1 MNFSRTGFGL
11 LLYVSTIKK
20 VKSNRLNLVL
30 LNPRRNEY
38 EISSEQGGA
47 L

>member
-20 VKSNRLNLVL
+20 VKSNRLKPVL
-30 LNPRRNEY
+30 LNPRRDVCE
-38 EISSEQGGA
+38 SLSELGGA